1 VPEELCKSACPGQRE
16 AMTTDD
22 EKRADEETLP
32 DTPLHAY
39 KEGREEDVEGD
50 VEDLKS
56 SDPDTSQREDIAE
69 GDESDFPEAP
79 KE

>member
-1 VPEELCKSACPGQRE
+1 MFDEDEEKGAS
-16 AMTTDD
+16 
-22 EKRADEETLP
+22 EETLP

-39 KEGREEDVEGD
+39 KEGREDDIEGD
-50 VEDLKS
+50 VDKLES
-56 SDPDTSQREDIAE
+56 SDPETSQRAEISE

>member
-1 VPEELCKSACPGQRE
+1 MSIQEDEEKAAS
-16 AMTTDD
+16 
-22 EKRADEETLP
+22 EETLP

-39 KEGREEDVEGD
+39 GEGREEDVEGD

-56 SDPDTSQREDIAE
+56 GDPERSQRSDIAE
-69 GDESDFPEAP
+69 GDEGSDFPEAP

>member
-1 VPEELCKSACPGQRE
+1 
-16 AMTTDD
+16 MFDD
-22 EKRADEETLP
+22 EDDKAATEETLP

-39 KEGREEDVEGD
+39 KDGREEDIEGD
-50 VEDLKS
+50 VDKLES
-56 SDPDTSQREDIAE
+56 SDPETSQREDMAE